1 MRNVL
6 IIDDHGLF
14 SAGIAMLVER
24 HFAGAACL
32 AMPRAEAALAYEG
45 EAPDLILL
53 DIQLEGIDGLTALPL
68 LRERWPAARIVLVS
82 ADPDSAG
89 ITAAAGGLAD
99 AVLAK
104 SARPEAM
111 IAAIEALFGPV
122 RREDTGLTA
131 HQTAILAKIAS
142 GLSNKAIARQ
152 MALSE
157 FTVRG
162 HVQTIMRKLGVNSR
176 TAAAHVAHERRLI

>member
-1 MRNVL
+1 MQDVL

-14 SAGIAMLVER
+14 GAGIAMLVER
-24 HFAGAACL
+24 HFPDAACVT
-32 AMPRAEAALAYEG
+32 MPRAETALTHDG
-45 EAPDLILL
+45 PPPDLILL
-53 DIQLEGIDGLTALPL
+53 DIRLEGIDGLSALPL
-68 LRERWPAARIVLVS
+68 LRARWPDARIVLVS
-82 ADPDSAG
+82 ADPE
-89 ITAAAGGLAD
+89 AARLGEGVAD

-104 SARPEAM
+104 SAPPEAM

-122 RREDTGLTA
+122 RREDTGLTP

-176 TAAAHVAHERRLI
+176 TAAAHVARERRLI